1 MPQTMVDN
9 HYTRYKPLGSG
20 GMAEVYLAHD
30 VVLDHIVALKVLKD
44 QYTGNDEFSR
54 SGTGTRTPTTP

>member
-9 HYTRYKPLGSG
+9 HYTRSRPLGSG
-20 GMAEVYLAHD
+20 GMAEVYLAYD
-30 VVLDHIVALKVLKD
+30 EVLDRNVALKD
-44 QYTGNDEFSR
+44 QYTGSEEFSS